1 VSKADALAP
10 LTEALGRR
18 PPEALATLPAHAL
31 ADLADAVH
39 DARRTQAEHLVSALD
54 RALKVAPKPIRGALR
69 KLLVG

>member
-1 VSKADALAP
+1 MSRHDPLAH

-18 PPEALATLPAHAL
+18 PPEALATLPAAAL

-39 DARRTQAEHLVSALD
+39 DARATQAQHLIGALD
-54 RALKVAPKPIRGALR
+54 SALKVAPRPVRGALR

>member
-1 VSKADALAP
+1 VSSDPLAG

-18 PPEALATLPAHAL
+18 PPDALAELPAAAL

-39 DARRTQAEHLVSALD
+39 DARRTQGEHLVQALD